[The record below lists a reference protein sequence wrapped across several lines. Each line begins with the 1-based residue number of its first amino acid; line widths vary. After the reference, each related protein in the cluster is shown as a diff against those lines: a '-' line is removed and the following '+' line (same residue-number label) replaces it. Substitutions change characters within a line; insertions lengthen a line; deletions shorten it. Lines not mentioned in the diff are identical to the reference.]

1 MTFVIFF
8 LNQTTIDSEEQ
19 IEFWIGMSREAKARF
34 LGGLSMS
41 ANEKRIWYFYNGE
54 AQVGPMSESE
64 LRNLVADKTV
74 APNHHVFREGFENWK
89 LLADVPE
96 LSNPLENIPLE
107 APKRTA
113 PRAPIHELVVAHND
127 RHIASGTI
135 RNISLTGLF
144 FETHDSAFK
153 LNEEIK
159 LTLKEGRGLGKPV
172 NLRGV
177 VVRSSQDEKFP
188 RGYGLELRDV
198 DDAIQARIVDYIKR
212 HHSMT

>member
-1 MTFVIFF
+1 MFSR
-8 LNQTTIDSEEQ
+8 DSDDQ
-19 IEFWIGMSREAKARF
+19 DEFWGARSRKKNSLVF
-34 LGGLSMS
+34 GGLVMS
-41 ANEKRIWYFYNGE
+41 GSGQRIWYFYNGV
-54 AQVGPMSESE
+54 AQVGPITEEE
-64 LRNLVADKTV
+64 LRNLISDKSVAL
-74 APNHHVFREGFENWK
+74 NHHVFRDGFENWK

-96 LSNPLENIPLE
+96 LLNPLDNVSVTP
-107 APKRTA
+107 PKRTA

-172 NLRGV
+172 NLKGV

-198 DDAIQARIVDYIKR
+198 DETTQARIVDYIKR
-212 HHSMT
+212 HQTMT

>member
-1 MTFVIFF
+1 MT
-8 LNQTTIDSEEQ
+8 Q
-19 IEFWIGMSREAKARF
+19 KANSLV
-34 LGGLSMS
+34 LGGFFMS
-41 ANEKRIWYFYNGE
+41 ASEKRIWYFYNGE
-54 AQVGPMSESE
+54 AQVGPISEEE
-64 LRNLVADKTV
+64 LRSLISDKTV
-74 APNHHVFREGFENWK
+74 APNHHVFRDGFENWK

-96 LSNPLENIPLE
+96 LINPLGNIELNS
-107 APKRTA
+107 PKRTA

-144 FETHDSAFK
+144 FETTDSAFK

-172 NLRGV
+172 NLRGI

-198 DDAIQARIVDYIKR
+198 DENTQARIVDYIKR
-212 HHSMT
+212 HQAMT